1 MTGSLPVR
9 VTINIDGGARGNPG
23 PAAAGVIIRSA
34 DDQTVLHQAGVY
46 LGRATNNLAEYSAL
60 IAALETAAM
69 LKAEDVE
76 VLSDSELLVHQL
88 NGRYRVR
95 NEGLKPLFAKAQDLV
110 ETFTS
115 FVIRHVPRE
124 KNKEADRLVNQ
135 ALNLKRNVED
145 AAHHDG

>member
-1 MTGSLPVR
+1 MR